1 MKLSLIAIAA
11 TAAAIGLGFYALN
24 TQSAPT
30 SDDMTIGGIKVTNK
44 SPDRKDKVI
53 KTEAEWKKQ
62 LTAEQYKILRAQG
75 TEAAFCGGHLDNK
88 EKGIYSC
95 IGCGLPLFKSDSK
108 FESGTGW
115 PSFFQP
121 YKQENVWLKV
131 DKSFGMTRYEV
142 LCSRCD
148 GHLGHVFDDGPSD
161 KTGLRYCINGD
172 ILTFKK
178 DEK

>member
-1 MKLSLIAIAA
+1 MKLPLLAIATA
-11 TAAAIGLGFYALN
+11 AAAIGLGFYALTN
-24 TQSAPT
+24 QQRTP
-30 SDDMTIGGIKVTNK
+30 SDEMTIGGIKVTNK
-44 SPDRKDKVI
+44 SPERKDKVI
-53 KTEAEWKKQ
+53 KTDAEWKKQ
-62 LTAEQYKILRAQG
+62 LTSDQYRILRAEG
-75 TEAAFCGGHLDNK
+75 TEAAFCGGHLNNK
-88 EKGIYSC
+88 EKGTYSC
-95 IGCGLPLFKSDSK
+95 VGCGLPIFKSDAK

-121 YKQENVWLKV
+121 YKQENVWLKA
-131 DKSFGMTRYEV
+131 DNSFGMTRFEV
-142 LCSRCD
+142 RCARCD